1 MAKSTLAQERPSSE
15 KRDPGFVKIRRG
27 LLPHLS
33 EMSSHAVKLYLW
45 LHLRAHW
52 KPGVT
57 RGWVEGNYEDI
68 GTSLRWSYSMVRR
81 TLDELSSDGYIVV
94 TPGANQYELT
104 RIKILKFDLEDS
116 DSAVSTGEHTK
127 SENDSALLSGVLSGV
142 STGEQSTEHTNSSIL
157 QSAQGLQVPKKVV
170 EVKKEKKEKKGEA
183 DAVRRPFDAK
193 QRTLHNSFF
202 SPSEK
207 KKKLT
212 ARLVAKIQKQDDSFG
227 AWVEVCCAKGWEH
240 PFGSAEREAFKALHY
255 EPDLESPLLSFD
267 FVSSV
272 VCVYDEHREKD
283 LSPGILCSKVIDF
296 CEQERKRSRTLD
308 CDGGYYYPP
317 DFVDHRNRLRARE
330 RANAQTSQSSLE
342 VRA

>member
-1 MAKSTLAQERPSSE
+1 
-15 KRDPGFVKIRRG
+15 
-27 LLPHLS
+27 
-33 EMSSHAVKLYLW
+33 
-45 LHLRAHW
+45 
-52 KPGVT
+52 
-57 RGWVEGNYEDI
+57 
-68 GTSLRWSYSMVRR
+68 
-81 TLDELSSDGYIVV
+81 
-94 TPGANQYELT
+94 
-104 RIKILKFDLEDS
+104 
-116 DSAVSTGEHTK
+116 
-127 SENDSALLSGVLSGV
+127 
-142 STGEQSTEHTNSSIL
+142 L
-157 QSAQGLQVPKKVV
+157 QAPKKVV
-170 EVKKEKKEKKGEA
+170 EVKKEKKGKA
-183 DAVRRPFDAK
+183 DAVRRPFDAE
-193 QRTLHNSFF
+193 QRALHKSFF

-212 ARLVAKIQKQDDSFG
+212 ARLAAKIQKQDDSY
-227 AWVEVCCAKGWEH
+227 AEWVEACRAKGREH
-240 PFGSAEREAFKALHY
+240 PFGPAEREAFKALHY

-296 CEQERKRSRTLD
+296 CEQERKRDKTLD